1 MKKILIIGLALIMCM
16 GMVFAVPSYTLQL
29 VTEVADG
36 SDGNGTGTDDGND
49 FQFGGIKGW
58 IFYSGDSNLSIGTT
72 SESGLSPVTGLLN
85 AEDNST
91 TKGELT
97 ADLDGQTAGADQ
109 VYLYIMTSSNCS
121 TADNGGT
128 VTFSSSG
135 WKYKGTIEEGN
146 PDNIAL
152 TFTSTP
158 TPTSGSESTAYGVT
172 VSTADNN
179 ASEGTESSA
188 KFTYSASAGSNTAG
202 VKSITGKSIVTW
214 PQDKNPLA
222 GEWQADIKIEVNSN

>member
-16 GMVFAVPSYTLQL
+16 GMVFADPSYTLQL

-72 SESGLSPVTGLLN
+72 SEAGLSPVTGLLN
-85 AEDNST
+85 AEDNSVT
-91 TKGELT
+91 SGELT

-121 TADNGGT
+121 IADNGGT

-135 WKYKGTIEEGN
+135 WKYKGTIAEGN

-152 TFTSTP
+152 TFTSTS
-158 TPTSGSESTAYGVT
+158 TSGSESTAYGVT
-172 VSTADNN
+172 VNTTDTDAK
-179 ASEGTESSA
+179 EGTPSSA
-188 KFTYSASAGSNTAG
+188 VFEYSASAGSNTEG
-202 VKSITGKSIVTW
+202 VKYITGKSLVTW
-214 PQDKNPLA
+214 PQDTNPLA
-222 GEWQADIKIEVNSN
+222 GKWQADITIVVTPN

>member
-16 GMVFAVPSYTLQL
+16 GMIFAAPANYTLQL

-72 SESGLSPVTGLLN
+72 SEAGLSPVTGLLN
-85 AEDNST
+85 AEDNSVT
-91 TKGELT
+91 SGELT

-135 WKYKGTIEEGN
+135 WKYKGTNVEGN
-146 PDNIAL
+146 PANIAL
-152 TFTSTP
+152 EFTSSPDT
-158 TPTSGSESTAYGVT
+158 ETAQYEVT
-172 VSTADNN
+172 VNTTDTDAK
-179 ASEGTESSA
+179 EGTPSSA
-188 KFTYSASAGSNTAG
+188 VFEYSASAGSNTEG
-202 VKSITGKSIVTW
+202 VKYITGKSLVTW
-214 PQDKNPLA
+214 PQDTNPLA
-222 GEWQADIKIEVNSN
+222 GEWQADITIVVTPN

>member
-1 MKKILIIGLALIMCM
+1 MKKILIIGLALIMCI
-16 GMVFAVPSYTLQL
+16 GMVFATPSYTLQL

-85 AEDNST
+85 AEDNSVT
-91 TKGELT
+91 SGELT

-135 WKYKGTIEEGN
+135 WKYKGTIAEGN

-152 TFTSTP
+152 TFTS

-179 ASEGTESSA
+179 ADDGTESSA

-222 GEWQADIKIEVNSN
+222 GEWQADITIEVNSN

>member
-1 MKKILIIGLALIMCM
+1 MKKILIIGLALIMCI
-16 GMVFAVPSYTLQL
+16 GMVFATPSYTLQL

-85 AEDNST
+85 AEDNSVT
-91 TKGELT
+91 SGELT

-135 WKYKGTIEEGN
+135 WKYKGTIAEGN

-152 TFTSTP
+152 TFTS

-179 ASEGTESSA
+179 ADDGTESSA

-214 PQDKNPLA
+214 SQDKNPLA
-222 GEWQADIKIEVNSN
+222 GEWQADITIEVNSN

>member
-1 MKKILIIGLALIMCM
+1 MKNILIIGLALIMCM
-16 GMVFAVPSYTLQL
+16 GMVFAAPSYTLQL

-85 AEDNST
+85 TEDNSVT
-91 TKGELT
+91 SGELT

-135 WKYKGTIEEGN
+135 WKYKGTIAEGN

-152 TFTSTP
+152 TFTS

-179 ASEGTESSA
+179 ADDGTESSA

-222 GEWQADIKIEVNSN
+222 GEWQADITIEVNSN